1 MSMPQKGTTMA
12 KRSKQSKSG
21 QSNHTQSRPPRATE
35 RREETWSP
43 VMEGIIP
50 LPPSLTVNAAASSN
64 AETLQHGKKTMHEK
78 FGDIVDQHI
87 ESVLYGPRKMRR
99 LPVFQEI
106 CPE

>member
-50 LPPSLTVNAAASSN
+50 LPPSLTVNAVAPSN